1 MQAVHDKSLELKGKN
16 TMSDKNSP
24 RIVASY
30 ASINQKNSSNKNDLD
45 NKIKQLKDA
54 SITPIT
60 LTIDPLSTPWTSE
73 QKDNHFRSG
82 CAPIMALEHAYSLI
96 EQGCHAVIIQADEPL
111 KTGYTREERHQL
123 MAVYDDE
130 TTIADLYN
138 DLAMEFINNHQLNED
153 KFKAISSALFEN
165 YQATYQQH
173 IDDQQ
178 AHFSLPS
185 EQWFNNVT
193 SLFRGVDC
201 ANPLIDFEGK
211 LLICS
216 KEIVEQLAF
225 GSSIEI
231 VGVNC
236 QQITTVNE
244 VKDLKIICKY
254 NHLITAIEQ
263 ASIQA
268 KINFSQQFL
277 QGNALLEVYTCYP
290 IVPMAFLQS
299 SGIVNSVAEI
309 PPLLNDYSVTVTG
322 GMNLARAP
330 WNAPSLN
337 ALITMAEKLLIG
349 DKEYGLVHGN
359 GGLGYRQGVAILKK
373 SELL

>member
-30 ASINQKNSSNKNDLD
+30 ANINQKNSSNQNDLD
-45 NKIKQLKDA
+45 NKVKQLKDA

-82 CAPIMALEHAYSLI
+82 CAPIMALEHAYHLI
-96 EQGCHAVIIQADEPL
+96 KQGCHAVIIQADEPL

-123 MAVYDDE
+123 MAVYNDK

-138 DLAMEFINNHQLNED
+138 DLANEFIDNHQLNENT
-153 KFKAISSALFEN
+153 FKTIASALFEN

-173 IDDQQ
+173 INNQQ

-185 EQWFNNVT
+185 EQWFHNVT
-193 SLFRGVDC
+193 PLFRGVDC

-225 GSSIEI
+225 ESSIEI
-231 VGVNC
+231 AGVNC
-236 QQITTVNE
+236 QQIATENE
-244 VKDLKIICKY
+244 VKDLETICQY
-254 NHLITAIEQ
+254 SHLGVAIEQ
-263 ASIQA
+263 ATHQA
-268 KINFSQQFL
+268 NINFSQQFM

-290 IVPMAFLQS
+290 IVPMAFLHC
-299 SGIVNSVAEI
+299 SGIVNSVTEI
-309 PPLLNDYSVTVTG
+309 PPLLRDYSVTVTG

-337 ALITMAEKLLIG
+337 ALIIMTEKLLAG

-359 GGLGYRQGVAILKK
+359 GGLGYRQGIAILKK
-373 SELL
+373 N

>member
-1 MQAVHDKSLELKGKN
+1 
-16 TMSDKNSP
+16 MSENNSP

-30 ASINQKNSSNKNDLD
+30 ANINQKTSSNQKDLE
-45 NKIKQLKDA
+45 NKIKQLNDA
-54 SITPIT
+54 SITPTT

-96 EQGCHAVIIQADEPL
+96 KQGCHAVIIQANEPL
-111 KTGYTREERHQL
+111 KTGYTREERHLL
-123 MAVYDDE
+123 MAVYNDQ

-138 DLAMEFINNHQLNED
+138 DLAMEFIGNHQLHENT
-153 KFKAISSALFEN
+153 FKTIASALFEN

-173 IDDQQ
+173 IDNQQ

-185 EQWFNNVT
+185 DQWFSHVT
-193 SLFRGVDC
+193 PLFRGVDC

-211 LLICS
+211 MLICS
-216 KEIVEQLAF
+216 KEIVEQL
-225 GSSIEI
+225 GIESMIEI
-231 VGVNC
+231 AGVNC
-236 QQITTVNE
+236 QQIATENE
-244 VKDLKIICKY
+244 VNDLKTICQY
-254 NHLITAIEQ
+254 NHLSTAIQQ
-263 ASIQA
+263 ASDQA
-268 KINFSQQFL
+268 KINFSQKFL

-299 SGIVNSVAEI
+299 SGIINSITEI
-309 PPLLNDYSVTVTG
+309 PPLLSDYSVTVTG

-337 ALITMAEKLLIG
+337 ALITMTEKLLAG